1 MQIGD
6 VQVYAVDDDSTKSL
20 TYGSQYLTYFA
31 DFGGMID
38 MSPIYAG
45 YSDFSITPALP
56 EGLSFNTMNGQILG
70 ALTLSMVNET
80 VYTVNATNVMTQGRE
95 QVSFTMS
102 IRSRLAVWRCEC
114 SVRPEHEG
122 DGRAAQVQRAGQ
134 QQGLRVC

>member
-6 VQVYAVDDDSTKSL
+6 VQVYAVDDDSAKTL

-38 MSPIYAG
+38 MSPMYAG

-70 ALTLSMVNET
+70 ALALNMVNET
-80 VYTVNATNVMTQGRE
+80 VYTVNATNVMTQARE

-114 SVRPEHEG
+114 SVRPEHER

-134 QQGLRVC
+134 QQGLRLS